1 MSCSCVDGKLPLNDL
16 IKCESQFNDVGSLSI
31 AINIVDI
38 VCAWIR
44 MVFVKMCTVDNYVD
58 N

>member
-1 MSCSCVDGKLPLNDL
+1 MDGKLPLNDL

-38 VCAWIR
+38 VCA
-44 MVFVKMCTVDNYVD
+44 
-58 N
+58 